1 MLPRIPPPAAREHF
15 DAFTH
20 AGHTLSD
27 LHRGYETAAPYPLLE
42 TTTGALNGTPQ
53 ETLRVTKMRFK
64 SKTDRSVL
72 IYNSQLTLSGIPED
86 AHRYRLGS
94 RSALE
99 WIIERY
105 QIKTDSRGSG
115 IDKDPNTW
123 CSEHDD
129 PRYIVDLIKR
139 IVTVSVKT
147 MSIVDSLPPI

>member
-1 MLPRIPPPAAREHF
+1 MS
-15 DAFTH
+15 
-20 AGHTLSD
+20 SD
-27 LHRGYETAAPYPLLE
+27 VCFLE

-115 IDKDPNTW
+115 IVNDPNTW

>member
-1 MLPRIPPPAAREHF
+1 
-15 DAFTH
+15 
-20 AGHTLSD
+20 
-27 LHRGYETAAPYPLLE
+27 
-42 TTTGALNGTPQ
+42 
-53 ETLRVTKMRFK
+53 MRFK

-115 IDKDPNTW
+115 IVNDPNTW